1 LKSKYVIIGGSAG
14 GIGAVEEIRRYDEN
28 GAITLVSE
36 EPYEPYSRPMIS
48 DYLAGE
54 ATFEKMQFRPTHFWE
69 NHKAKPLL
77 GRRVTNVNFD
87 DKYLKIQGSKKLF
100 FEKLL
105 FAVGGKPFIPRIEGN
120 KKAGIYTFSNLSDS
134 QLLRNRLNEINK
146 VVVIGGGLIGVSV
159 TEAFAKLNKKVTI
172 IELKDRILNLIV
184 DDTTS
189 RIIEGVIKE
198 NGVQIITNNSVKQ
211 IKGKK
216 QNKEKI
222 DHVVLAD
229 GQKIECDTVVIAI
242 GAIPRT
248 ELVNSGDIRFNKGI
262 LVDRYLSTNNP
273 DVYACGDVSEA
284 YDYLIGENRVLALW
298 PLAYQGGR
306 IAGSNMTGL
315 KNKYQGG
322 TIMSALKYFNVPT
335 ISVGI
340 SNPDN
345 RNNEYEIL
353 SSIDKDKIN
362 YKKIVLKNGAICGL
376 TLIGDIERAGIYFN
390 LIKEKIKL
398 QKFKNN
404 LLSPEFGLSHLPKSY
419 SMKLIRRN

>member
-1 LKSKYVIIGGSAG
+1 LKFKYVIVGGSAG
-14 GIGAVEEIRRYDEN
+14 GIGAVEGIRRYDKK
-28 GAITLVSE
+28 GAIALVSE

-48 DYLAGE
+48 NYLAGE
-54 ATFEKMQFRPTHFWE
+54 ATFEKMQFRPTYFWE
-69 NHKAKPLL
+69 NYRAKPLL
-77 GRRVTNVNFD
+77 GRRVANINFD
-87 DKYLKIQGSKKLF
+87 EKYLKIQGSKKLF

-105 FAVGGKPFIPRIEGN
+105 LAVGGKPFIPNVEGI
-120 KKAGIYTFSNLSDS
+120 KKTGIYTFSNLSDS
-134 QLLRNRLNEINK
+134 QLLKDRIDEINK

-189 RIIEGVIKE
+189 HIIEGVMKK
-198 NGVQIITNNSVKQ
+198 NGIQIITNNSVKQ

-216 QNKEKI
+216 QNKVKI
-222 DHVVLAD
+222 DHVVLTD

-242 GAIPRT
+242 GVVPRT
-248 ELVNSGDIRFNKGI
+248 ELLNSDDIRINKGI

-284 YDYLIGENRVLALW
+284 YDYIIGENRVLALW

-322 TIMSALKYFNVPT
+322 TIMSALKYFNVPA

-340 SNPDN
+340 FNPDN
-345 RNNEYEIL
+345 RDNEYEII

-362 YKKIVLKNGAICGL
+362 YKKIILKNGAICGL
-376 TLIGDIERAGIYFN
+376 TFVGDIEKAGIYFN
-390 LIKEKIKL
+390 LIKEKIRL

>member
-1 LKSKYVIIGGSAG
+1 MKSRYVIIGGSAG
-14 GIGAVEEIRRYDEN
+14 GIGAVEEIRRYDKN
-28 GAITLVSE
+28 GTIVLVSE

-54 ATFEKMQFRPTHFWE
+54 ATFEKMQFRPTYFWGSY
-69 NHKAKPLL
+69 KAKPLL
-77 GRRVTNVNFD
+77 GRRVTNINFD
-87 DKYLKIQGSKKLF
+87 EKYLKIQESKKLF

-105 FAVGGKPFIPRIEGN
+105 LAVGGKPFIPNMEGI
-120 KKAGIYTFSNLSDS
+120 KKVGIYTFSNLSDS
-134 QLLRNRLNEINK
+134 QLLKDRINEINK
-146 VVVIGGGLIGVSV
+146 VVVIGGGLIGISV
-159 TEAFAKLNKKVTI
+159 TEAFAKLNKKVSI

-189 RIIEGVIKE
+189 HIIEGVMKK
-198 NGVQIITNNSVKQ
+198 NGVRIITNNSVKQ

-216 QNKEKI
+216 ENKEKI
-222 DHVVLAD
+222 DHVVLTD

-242 GAIPRT
+242 GVVPRT
-248 ELVNSGDIRFNKGI
+248 ELVDSGNIRINKGI
-262 LVDRYLSTNNP
+262 LVDRYMSTNNP

-284 YDYLIGENRVLALW
+284 YDYIIGENRVLALW

-306 IAGSNMTGL
+306 IAGSNMVGL

-322 TIMSALKYFNVPT
+322 TIMSALKYFNVPA

-345 RNNEYEIL
+345 RDNEYEIL
-353 SSIDKDKIN
+353 SSIDKDEIN

-376 TLIGDIERAGIYFN
+376 TLVGDIEKAGIYFN

-398 QKFKNN
+398 QKYKNN